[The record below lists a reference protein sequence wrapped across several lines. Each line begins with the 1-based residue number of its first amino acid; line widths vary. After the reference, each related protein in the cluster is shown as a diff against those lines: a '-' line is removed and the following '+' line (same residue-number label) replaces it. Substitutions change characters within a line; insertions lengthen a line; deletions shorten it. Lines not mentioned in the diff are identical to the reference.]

1 VNSSLEVAQFEWY
14 YEVNVDLKNRG
25 NIISFVI
32 KSMKKIII
40 GALMFSPVIA
50 SAQLGNV
57 QDLIES
63 VKNIID
69 ILIPLVAA
77 LALLY
82 FFWGLAQFILN
93 SGSDDAKTEAKN
105 KMIWG
110 IVALFVMVSVWGLVR
125 WLGDAIGVDTAGQDV
140 QPIPSVED

>member
-1 VNSSLEVAQFEWY
+1 MNSSLEVAQFEWY

>member
-1 VNSSLEVAQFEWY
+1 MNSSLEVARFEWY

-40 GALMFSPVIA
+40 AALVFFPTVAFGALESINLLVIQA
-50 SAQLGNV
+50 R
-57 QDLIES
+57 
-63 VKNIID
+63 NIID
-69 ILIPLVAA
+69 MLIPFVAA

-125 WLGDAIGVDTAGQDV
+125 WLGDAVDVNPTTGPQV
-140 QPIPSVED
+140 IPSVGN